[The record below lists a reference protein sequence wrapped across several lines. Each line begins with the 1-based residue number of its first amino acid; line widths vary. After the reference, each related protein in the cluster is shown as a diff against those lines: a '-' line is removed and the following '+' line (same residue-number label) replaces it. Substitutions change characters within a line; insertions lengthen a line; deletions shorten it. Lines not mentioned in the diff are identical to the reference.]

1 MKYLLFLLVPYSLFS
16 QQIPTFPADFQGIWA
31 GELQIFT
38 PLGLRQ
44 KVAMQLH
51 ILPLNDSTLTYT
63 IYYGDD
69 LEKGKRNYLL
79 RQGHEGP
86 HHWIVDEQDGILLDN
101 FYLGGVLQG
110 PFSVAGTLLFSTLSL
125 VGEQLAY
132 TISSGP
138 EKSYRN
144 SSSSVTEE
152 DETTVYEVASFAV
165 RNYQRALLSR
175 KREAQD

>member
-1 MKYLLFLLVPYSLFS
+1 MPLFPS
-16 QQIPTFPADFQGIWA
+16 DFQGLWA
-31 GELQIFT
+31 GELQIYSPT
-38 PLGLRQ
+38 GLAQ

-69 LEKGKRNYLL
+69 LEKGKRDYLL
-79 RQGHEGP
+79 RQGSEGP

-110 PFSVAGTLLFSTLSL
+110 PFSVAGTLLFSTLSR
-125 VGEQLAY
+125 VGEQLTY

-138 EKSYRN
+138 EKPYRN

-152 DETTVYEVASFAV
+152 DETTVYEVASFQV
-165 RNYQRALLSR
+165 RNYQTALLSR
-175 KREAQD
+175 KKEIED